1 MFGMFR
7 ARRATKSHAAPAV
20 PFTDMPP
27 EALDAAKSGIRAQLK
42 RLNNTIDENEVSIKK
57 FGTAEDEAYAQA
69 RRYNAMKRESYDENE
84 RLIPQRDALAATL
97 AGLGG

>member
-1 MFGMFR
+1 MFGLF
-7 ARRATKSHAAPAV
+7 KKAAPAAPTV
-20 PFTDMPP
+20 AFADMPP
-27 EALDAAKSGIRAQLK
+27 DALDAAKRGIRAQLK
-42 RLNNTIDENEVSIKK
+42 RLNDTIDENAVSIKK

-69 RRYNAMKRESYDENE
+69 RRYNGMKSECYDENY